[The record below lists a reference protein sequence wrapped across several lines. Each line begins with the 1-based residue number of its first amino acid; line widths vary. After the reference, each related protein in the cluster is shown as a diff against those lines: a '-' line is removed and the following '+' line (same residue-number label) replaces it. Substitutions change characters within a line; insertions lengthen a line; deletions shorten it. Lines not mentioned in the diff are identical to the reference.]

1 LLSYIQGGQGEQT
14 PSSKKPGFAPAS
26 ADLEIFKL
34 LYEYRF
40 LRREHFS
47 LLTGRNPT
55 SLHYRLKKLADN
67 GYLNDLKVAKQPGQ
81 KHIYSLGKPAF
92 RSLVEKGIA
101 DEEVLIKRLR
111 THELKPLYLNHE
123 KDCL

>member
-1 LLSYIQGGQGEQT
+1 MSDEPVDISNQEDGQGEQT

-67 GYLNDLKVAKQPGQ
+67 GYLNDLKLP
-81 KHIYSLGKPAF
+81 SSRGKSTSTRWANQL
-92 RSLVEKGIA
+92 S
-101 DEEVLIKRLR
+101 VL
-111 THELKPLYLNHE
+111 
-123 KDCL
+123 

>member
-1 LLSYIQGGQGEQT
+1 MSDEPVKISNQEGGQGEQT

-40 LRREHFS
+40 LRRQHFS

-55 SLHYRLKKLADN
+55 SLHYHLKKLAEN
-67 GYLNDLKVAKQPGQ
+67 GSLNDLKIDKQPGQ
-81 KHIYSLGKPAF
+81 KHIYTLATPTL
-92 RSLVEKGIA
+92 RSLVEKRSAA
-101 DEEVLIKRLR
+101 DESLLVR
-111 THELKPLYLNHE
+111 
-123 KDCL
+123 